1 MTSRDLSAAIFLI
14 GFVALIILSL
24 TGCGRDEE
32 YGPTPR
38 TFAIQH
44 SFYDYTAFVEKN
56 HE

>member
-24 TGCGRDEE
+24 TGCSGDEE

-38 TFAIQH
+38 MFAIQH
-44 SFYDYTAFVEKN
+44 SLYDYEQVVKEN
-56 HE
+56 P